1 MTKPFSGIERRA
13 FGRRETQEHAVVRIA
28 GRPPLRCIVR
38 NISDGGALLDFGQ
51 EVWLPFQF
59 RLIWEGTKR
68 EETCDIK
75 HQNGPR
81 IGVSFA
87 AHEHKDVDTRVL
99 SVNDIAPWMAEH
111 QTAPRR

>member
-1 MTKPFSGIERRA
+1 MSKPFSGVERRA

-28 GRPPLRCIVR
+28 GRPPLRCVIR

-51 EVWLPFQF
+51 DVWVPVQF
-59 RLIWEGTKR
+59 RLIWEGTAR
-68 EETCDIK
+68 EELCDIK

-87 AHEHKDVDTRVL
+87 ERQHTSVDRGFL
-99 SVNDIAPWMAEH
+99 SVNDAAPWVAEQH
-111 QTAPRR
+111 QARR